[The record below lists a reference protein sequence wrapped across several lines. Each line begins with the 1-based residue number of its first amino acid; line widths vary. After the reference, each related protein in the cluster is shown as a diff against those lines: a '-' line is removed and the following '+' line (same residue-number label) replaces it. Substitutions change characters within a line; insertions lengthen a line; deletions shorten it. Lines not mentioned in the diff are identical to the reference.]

1 MKQNCV
7 IILVVI
13 DSFYKARIMEGIMVR
28 SMTGFGRG
36 TYSDDGKE
44 FTVEIKSVNH
54 RYIDFYIKLPR
65 QIGFLEERVREVV
78 SKSLFRGKVDIFISF
93 EDRSDDSRSVTLDEA
108 LASAYIQ
115 AVEKLKDKYNLKD
128 DLSVSLVS
136 KFPDVLRIEKN
147 EDDEE
152 QLWDVLN
159 KALEVAISSL
169 VQMREKEGNELRT
182 SLLQKADYIEEIISQ
197 ISIRSPKVVIEYKQ
211 KLENRIKEI
220 LNQQTIDENRIAME
234 VAIFADRCGI
244 DEELVRL
251 GSHLIQLRDILSI
264 KKQPV
269 GRKLDFL
276 VQEINRE
283 INTIGSKSNDIII
296 TKNVLELKS
305 ETEKIREQIQN
316 IE

>member
-1 MKQNCV
+1 
-7 IILVVI
+7 
-13 DSFYKARIMEGIMVR
+13 MVR

-36 TYSDDGKE
+36 TCNENGKE

-65 QIGFLEERVREVV
+65 QIAYLEERVREVV
-78 SKSLFRGKVDIFISF
+78 SKSIFRGKVDIFISF
-93 EDRSDDSRSVTLDEA
+93 EDRSEDSKSVMLDEA
-108 LASAYIQ
+108 LAGAYIQ
-115 AVEKLKDKYNLKD
+115 AVESLREKYGLKD
-128 DLSVSLVS
+128 DISVSLIS
-136 KFPDVLRIEKN
+136 RFPDVLKVEKP

-152 QLWDVLN
+152 QLWSILN
-159 KALEVAISSL
+159 KALNTAVDSL
-169 VQMREKEGNELRT
+169 IQMREKEGHELRN
-182 SLLQKADYIEEIISQ
+182 SLLQKADYMEGIISQ
-197 ISIRSPKVVIEYKQ
+197 IENRSPEVVIEYKQ
-211 KLENRIKEI
+211 KLESRIKDI
-220 LNQQTIDENRIAME
+220 LNQQTIDENRLAME
-234 VAIFADRCGI
+234 VAIFADRCSI
-244 DEELVRL
+244 DEEIVRL
-251 GSHLIQLRDILSI
+251 GSHLRQLRDILSI

-283 INTIGSKSNDIII
+283 INTIGSKSNDILI

>member
-1 MKQNCV
+1 
-7 IILVVI
+7 
-13 DSFYKARIMEGIMVR
+13 MVR

-36 TYSDDGKE
+36 NCNESGKE

-65 QIGFLEERVREVV
+65 QIAYLEERVREVV
-78 SKSLFRGKVDIFISF
+78 SKSIFRGKVDIFISF
-93 EDRSDDSRSVTLDEA
+93 EDRSEDSKNVMLDEA
-108 LASAYIQ
+108 LAGAYIQ
-115 AVEKLKDKYNLKD
+115 AVESLKDKYGLKD
-128 DLSVSLVS
+128 DISVSLVS
-136 KFPDVLRIEKN
+136 RFPDVLRIEKT

-152 QLWDVLN
+152 QLWSILN
-159 KALEVAISSL
+159 RALEAAVDSL
-169 VQMREKEGNELRT
+169 VQMREKEGNELRM
-182 SLLQKADYIEEIISQ
+182 SLLQKADYMENIISQ
-197 ISIRSPKVVIEYKQ
+197 ITNRSPEVVIEYKQ
-211 KLENRIKEI
+211 KLENRIKEL
-220 LNQQTIDENRIAME
+220 LNQQTVDENRIAME

-251 GSHLIQLRDILSI
+251 GSHLLQLRDILSI

-283 INTIGSKSNDIII
+283 INTIGSKSNDIVI
-296 TKNVLELKS
+296 TKSALELKS

>member
-1 MKQNCV
+1 
-7 IILVVI
+7 
-13 DSFYKARIMEGIMVR
+13 MVR

-36 TYSDDGKE
+36 TCNENGKE

-65 QIGFLEERVREVV
+65 QIAYLEERVREVV
-78 SKSLFRGKVDIFISF
+78 SKSIFRGKVDIFISF
-93 EDRSDDSRSVTLDEA
+93 EDRSEDSKSVMLDEA
-108 LASAYIQ
+108 LAGAYIQ
-115 AVEKLKDKYNLKD
+115 AIEKLKGKYGLKD
-128 DLSVSLVS
+128 DLSVSLIS
-136 KFPDVLRIEKN
+136 RFPDVLKIEKT

-152 QLWDVLN
+152 QLWSILN
-159 KALEVAISSL
+159 KALETAVASL
-169 VQMREKEGNELRT
+169 IQMREKEGNELRS
-182 SLLQKADYIEEIISQ
+182 SLLQKADYMESIISQ
-197 ISIRSPKVVIEYKQ
+197 ITNRSPEVVIEYKQ
-211 KLENRIKEI
+211 KLENRIKDL
-220 LNQQTIDENRIAME
+220 LNQQTVDENRLAME
-234 VAIFADRCGI
+234 VAIFADRCSI

-251 GSHLIQLRDILSI
+251 GSHLSQLRDILSI

-283 INTIGSKSNDIII
+283 INTIGSKSNDIMI

-316 IE
+316 ME

>member
-1 MKQNCV
+1 
-7 IILVVI
+7 
-13 DSFYKARIMEGIMVR
+13 MVR

-36 TYSDDGKE
+36 NCNENGKE

-65 QIGFLEERVREVV
+65 QIAYLEERVREVV
-78 SKSLFRGKVDIFISF
+78 SKNIFRGKVDIFISF
-93 EDRSDDSRSVTLDEA
+93 EDRSEDSKNVMLDEA
-108 LASAYIQ
+108 LAGAYIQ
-115 AVEKLKDKYNLKD
+115 AVESLKDKYGLKD
-128 DLSVSLVS
+128 DISVSLVS
-136 KFPDVLRIEKN
+136 RFPDVLRIEKT

-152 QLWDVLN
+152 QLWSILN
-159 KALEVAISSL
+159 KALEAAVESL
-169 VQMREKEGNELRT
+169 VQMREKEGNELRM
-182 SLLQKADYIEEIISQ
+182 SLLQKVDYMENIISQ
-197 ISIRSPKVVIEYKQ
+197 ITNRSPEVVIEYKQ
-211 KLENRIKEI
+211 KLENRIKEL
-220 LNQQTIDENRIAME
+220 LNQQTVDENRIAME
-234 VAIFADRCGI
+234 VAIFADRCSI

-251 GSHLIQLRDILSI
+251 GSHLLQLRDILSI

>member
-1 MKQNCV
+1 
-7 IILVVI
+7 
-13 DSFYKARIMEGIMVR
+13 MEEFMVR

-36 TYSDDGKE
+36 TCNENGKE

-65 QIGFLEERVREVV
+65 QIAYLEERVREVV
-78 SKSLFRGKVDIFISF
+78 AKSLFRGKVDIFISF
-93 EDRSDDSRSVTLDEA
+93 EDRSDDSKSVMLDEA
-108 LASAYIQ
+108 LAGAYIQ
-115 AVEKLKDKYNLKD
+115 AVEKLKDKYGLKD
-128 DLSVSLVS
+128 DLSLSLVS
-136 KFPDVLRIEKN
+136 RFPDVLRIEKT

-152 QLWDVLN
+152 QLWNILN
-159 KALEVAISSL
+159 KALDTAVASL
-169 VQMREKEGNELRT
+169 IQMREKEGNELRM
-182 SLLQKADYIEEIISQ
+182 SLLQKADYMEDIISQ
-197 ISIRSPKVVIEYKQ
+197 ITNRSPEVVIEYKQ
-211 KLENRIKEI
+211 KLENRIKEL

-251 GSHLIQLRDILSI
+251 GSHLTQLRDILSI

-316 IE
+316 ME

>member
-1 MKQNCV
+1 
-7 IILVVI
+7 
-13 DSFYKARIMEGIMVR
+13 MEDIMVR

-36 TYSDDGKE
+36 TCSESGKE

-93 EDRSDDSRSVTLDEA
+93 EDRSEDSKSVMLDEA
-108 LASAYIQ
+108 LAGAYIQ
-115 AVEKLKDKYNLKD
+115 ATQKLKDKYDLMD

-136 KFPDVLRIEKN
+136 RFPDVLRIEKN
-147 EDDEE
+147 DDDEQ
-152 QLWDVLN
+152 QLWTVLN
-159 KALEVAISSL
+159 RALEIAISSL

-182 SLLQKADYIEEIISQ
+182 SLLQKADYIEEIISL
-197 ISIRSPKVVIEYKQ
+197 ITNRSPEVVIEYKQ
-211 KLENRIKEI
+211 KLQNRIKEL

-251 GSHLIQLRDILSI
+251 RSHLVQLREILSI

-305 ETEKIREQIQN
+305 EAEKIREQIQN

>member
-1 MKQNCV
+1 
-7 IILVVI
+7 
-13 DSFYKARIMEGIMVR
+13 MVR

-36 TYSDDGKE
+36 TFSDNGKE
-44 FTVEIKSVNH
+44 FTVEIKTVNH

-65 QIGFLEERVREVV
+65 QIGYLEERVRETA
-78 SKSLFRGKVDIFISF
+78 SQSLFRGKVDIFISF
-93 EDRSDDSRSVTLDEA
+93 EDRSDNSRSVTLDEP

-115 AVEKLKDKYNLKD
+115 AVEKLKEKYSLKD
-128 DLSVSLVS
+128 DLSVSLIS
-136 KFPDVLRIEKN
+136 RFPDVLRIEKN

-152 QLWDVLN
+152 HLWSVLK
-159 KALEVAISSL
+159 KALDMAIASL
-169 VQMREKEGNELRT
+169 LQMREKEGNELRN
-182 SLLQKADYIEEIISQ
+182 SLLQKADYMETIISD
-197 ISIRSPKVVIEYKQ
+197 ISQRSPQVVTEYKQ
-211 KLENRIKEI
+211 KLEYRIKEL
-220 LNQQTIDENRIAME
+220 LNQQTVDENRIAME

-251 GSHLIQLRDILSI
+251 GSHLTQLRDILNI
-264 KKQPV
+264 KKQPI

-305 ETEKIREQIQN
+305 EAEKIREQIQN
-316 IE
+316 ME

>member
-1 MKQNCV
+1 
-7 IILVVI
+7 
-13 DSFYKARIMEGIMVR
+13 MVR

-36 TYSDDGKE
+36 NYNESGKE

-65 QIGFLEERVREVV
+65 QIAYLEERVREVV
-78 SKSLFRGKVDIFISF
+78 SKSIFRGKVDIFISF
-93 EDRSDDSRSVTLDEA
+93 EDRSEDSKNVMLDEA
-108 LASAYIQ
+108 LAGAYIQ
-115 AVEKLKDKYNLKD
+115 AVESLKDKYGLKD
-128 DLSVSLVS
+128 DISVSLVS
-136 KFPDVLRIEKN
+136 RFPDVLRIEKT

-152 QLWDVLN
+152 QLWSILN
-159 KALEVAISSL
+159 RALEAAVDSL
-169 VQMREKEGNELRT
+169 VQMREKEGNELRM
-182 SLLQKADYIEEIISQ
+182 SLLQKADYMENIISQ
-197 ISIRSPKVVIEYKQ
+197 ITNRSPEVVIEYKQ
-211 KLENRIKEI
+211 KLENRIKEL
-220 LNQQTIDENRIAME
+220 LNQQTVDENRIAME

-251 GSHLIQLRDILSI
+251 GSHLLQLRDILSI

-283 INTIGSKSNDIII
+283 INTIGSKSNDIVI
-296 TKNVLELKS
+296 TKSVLELKS

>member
-1 MKQNCV
+1 
-7 IILVVI
+7 
-13 DSFYKARIMEGIMVR
+13 MVR

-36 TYSDDGKE
+36 TFSDSGKE
-44 FTVEIKSVNH
+44 FTVEVKSVNH

-65 QIGFLEERVREVV
+65 QIAFLEERVREIV
-78 SKSLFRGKVDIFISF
+78 SKSIFRGKVDIFISF
-93 EDRSDDSRSVTLDEA
+93 EDRSQDSKSVTLDEA
-108 LASAYIQ
+108 LADAYIQ
-115 AVEKLKDKYNLKD
+115 AIEKLKEKYNLAD
-128 DLSVSLVS
+128 DISVSLVS
-136 KFPDVLRIEKN
+136 RLPDVLRIEKN

-152 QLWDVLN
+152 QLWKVLYN
-159 KALEVAISSL
+159 ALEAAISSL
-169 VQMREKEGNELRT
+169 IQMREKEGNELRE
-182 SLLQKADYIEEIISQ
+182 SLLQKADNMQDIIKH
-197 ISIRSPKVVIEYKQ
+197 ISERSPEVVSEYKL
-211 KLENRIKEI
+211 KLENRIKDL

-234 VAIFADRCGI
+234 VAIFADRCSI

-251 GSHLIQLRDILSI
+251 GSHLSQLRDILSI
-264 KKQPV
+264 QQQPV

>member
-1 MKQNCV
+1 
-7 IILVVI
+7 
-13 DSFYKARIMEGIMVR
+13 MVR

-36 TYSDDGKE
+36 TYSENGKE
-44 FTVEIKSVNH
+44 FSVEIKSVNH

-65 QIGFLEERVREVV
+65 QVGFLEEKVREVA
-78 SKSLFRGKVDIFISF
+78 SKSLFRGKIDIFISF
-93 EDRSDDSRSVTLDEA
+93 EDHSDDSRSVTLDEA

-115 AVEKLKDKYNLKD
+115 AAQKLKDKYNLMD
-128 DLSVSLVS
+128 DISVSLIS

-147 EDDEE
+147 EDDEQ
-152 QLWDVLN
+152 QLWNALN
-159 KALEVAISSL
+159 EALLLATSSL
-169 VQMREKEGNELRT
+169 VQMREKEGTELRA
-182 SLLQKADYIEEIISQ
+182 SLLQKADYMEEIITQ
-197 ISIRSPKVVIEYKQ
+197 IASRSPEVVTEYKL
-211 KLENRIKEI
+211 KLENRIKEL

-251 GSHLIQLRDILSI
+251 GSHLIQLRDILSTE
-264 KKQPV
+264 KQPV

-305 ETEKIREQIQN
+305 ESEKIREQIQN

>member
-1 MKQNCV
+1 
-7 IILVVI
+7 
-13 DSFYKARIMEGIMVR
+13 MVR

-36 TYSDDGKE
+36 TYSENGKE
-44 FTVEIKSVNH
+44 FSVEIKSVNH

-65 QIGFLEERVREVV
+65 QVGFLEEKVREVA
-78 SKSLFRGKVDIFISF
+78 SKSLFRGKIDIFISF
-93 EDRSDDSRSVTLDEA
+93 EGHSDDSRCVTLDEA

-115 AVEKLKDKYNLKD
+115 ATQNIKDKYNLMD
-128 DLSVSLVS
+128 DISVSLIS

-147 EDDEE
+147 EDDEQ
-152 QLWDVLN
+152 QLWNVLN
-159 KALEVAISSL
+159 EALLLATSSL
-169 VQMREKEGNELRT
+169 VQMREKEGTELRT
-182 SLLQKADYIEEIISQ
+182 SLLQKADYMEEIISQ
-197 ISIRSPKVVIEYKQ
+197 IATRSPEVVTEYKL
-211 KLENRIKEI
+211 KLENRIKEL

-251 GSHLIQLRDILSI
+251 GSHLIQLRDILNT

-305 ETEKIREQIQN
+305 ESEKIREQIQN

>member
-1 MKQNCV
+1 
-7 IILVVI
+7 
-13 DSFYKARIMEGIMVR
+13 MVR

-36 TYSDDGKE
+36 TYSENGKE

-54 RYIDFYIKLPR
+54 RYIDFYIKMPR
-65 QIGFLEERVREVV
+65 QIAFLEDKVREVV
-78 SKSLFRGKVDIFISF
+78 AKSLFRGKVDIFISF
-93 EDRSDDSRSVTLDEA
+93 EDRSDDSKSVTLDEA

-115 AVEKLKDKYNLKD
+115 AIKKLKEKYGLVD
-128 DLSVSLVS
+128 DISVSLVS
-136 KFPDVLRIEKN
+136 RFPDVLRIEKN

-152 QLWDVLN
+152 LLWKVLN
-159 KALEVAISSL
+159 NALEMAIASL
-169 VQMREKEGNELRT
+169 IQMREKEGNELRN
-182 SLLQKADYIEEIISQ
+182 SLLQKADYMEEIITKITQ
-197 ISIRSPKVVIEYKQ
+197 RSPEVVLEYKQ
-211 KLENRIKEI
+211 KLENRIKDL

-251 GSHLIQLRDILSI
+251 GSHLIQLREILNI

-296 TKNVLELKS
+296 TKDVLDLKS

>member
-1 MKQNCV
+1 
-7 IILVVI
+7 
-13 DSFYKARIMEGIMVR
+13 MVR

-36 TYSDDGKE
+36 TYGESGKE

-54 RYIDFYIKLPR
+54 RYVDFYIKLPR
-65 QIGFLEERVREVV
+65 QIAYLEERVRESV
-78 SKSLFRGKVDIFISF
+78 SKSIFRGKVDIFISF
-93 EDRSDDSRSVTLDEA
+93 EDRSDDSRSVTLDEP
-108 LASAYIQ
+108 LAGAYIQ
-115 AVEKLKDKYNLKD
+115 AIEKLKEKYSLKD

-136 KFPDVLRIEKN
+136 RFPDVLRIEKA

-152 QLWDVLN
+152 QLWSILN
-159 KALEVAISSL
+159 KALDISVSSL
-169 VQMREKEGNELRT
+169 LQMREKEGNELRL
-182 SLLQKADYIEEIISQ
+182 SLLQKADYMEEIISQ
-197 ISIRSPKVVIEYKQ
+197 ITNRSPEVVIEYKQ
-211 KLENRIKEI
+211 KLENRIREL

-234 VAIFADRCGI
+234 VAIFADKCGI

-296 TKNVLELKS
+296 TKSVLELKS

>member
-1 MKQNCV
+1 
-7 IILVVI
+7 
-13 DSFYKARIMEGIMVR
+13 MVR

-36 TYSDDGKE
+36 TFSDNGKE
-44 FTVEIKSVNH
+44 FTVEIKTVNH

-65 QIGFLEERVREVV
+65 QIGYLEERVREVA
-78 SKSLFRGKVDIFISF
+78 SQSLFRGKVDIFISF
-93 EDRSDDSRSVTLDEA
+93 EDRSDNSRSVTLDEP

-115 AVEKLKDKYNLKD
+115 AVEKLKKKYSLKD
-128 DLSVSLVS
+128 DLSVSLIS
-136 KFPDVLRIEKN
+136 RFPDVLRIEKN

-152 QLWDVLN
+152 HLWSVLKN
-159 KALEVAISSL
+159 ALDLAIASL
-169 VQMREKEGNELRT
+169 LQMREKEGNELRN
-182 SLLQKADYIEEIISQ
+182 SLLQKADYMETIISD
-197 ISIRSPKVVIEYKQ
+197 ISHRSPQVVTEYKQ
-211 KLENRIKEI
+211 KLEYRIKEL
-220 LNQQTIDENRIAME
+220 LNQQTVDENRIAME

-251 GSHLIQLRDILSI
+251 GSHLTQLRDILNI
-264 KKQPV
+264 KKQPI

-305 ETEKIREQIQN
+305 EAEKIREQIQN
-316 IE
+316 ME

>member
-1 MKQNCV
+1 
-7 IILVVI
+7 
-13 DSFYKARIMEGIMVR
+13 MVR

-36 TYSDDGKE
+36 TCNENGKE

-65 QIGFLEERVREVV
+65 QIAYLEERVREVV
-78 SKSLFRGKVDIFISF
+78 SKSIFRGKVDIFISF
-93 EDRSDDSRSVTLDEA
+93 EDRSEDSKSVMLDEA
-108 LASAYIQ
+108 LADAYIQ
-115 AVEKLKDKYNLKD
+115 AVGKLKEKYDLKD
-128 DLSVSLVS
+128 DISVSLVS
-136 KFPDVLRIEKN
+136 RFPDVLKIEKT

-152 QLWDVLN
+152 QLWSILN
-159 KALEVAISSL
+159 KALEVAVDSL

-182 SLLQKADYIEEIISQ
+182 SLLSKADYMENIISQ
-197 ISIRSPKVVIEYKQ
+197 ITNRSPEVVIEYKQ
-211 KLENRIKEI
+211 RLENRIKEL
-220 LNQQTIDENRIAME
+220 LNQQTVDENRIAME
-234 VAIFADRCGI
+234 VAIFADRCSI

-251 GSHLIQLRDILSI
+251 GSHLLQLRDILNI

-283 INTIGSKSNDIII
+283 INTIGSKSNDISI

-305 ETEKIREQIQN
+305 EAEKIREQIQN

>member
-1 MKQNCV
+1 
-7 IILVVI
+7 
-13 DSFYKARIMEGIMVR
+13 MVR

-36 TYSDDGKE
+36 TFSESGKE

-65 QIGFLEERVREVV
+65 QIAYLEERVREAV
-78 SKSLFRGKVDIFISF
+78 SKSIFRGKVDIFISF
-93 EDRSDDSRSVTLDEA
+93 EDRSDDSKSIMLDEP
-108 LASAYIQ
+108 LAGAYIQ
-115 AVEKLKDKYNLKD
+115 AIEKLKNKYSLKD

-136 KFPDVLRIEKN
+136 RFPDVLRIEKTQ
-147 EDDEE
+147 DDEE
-152 QLWDVLN
+152 QLWSILRT
-159 KALEVAISSL
+159 ALDMAVASL
-169 VQMREKEGNELRT
+169 LQMREKEGNELRS
-182 SLLQKADYIEEIISQ
+182 SLLQKAEYMEEIISQ
-197 ISIRSPKVVIEYKQ
+197 ITDRSPEVVIEYKQ
-211 KLENRIKEI
+211 KLENRIKEL

-251 GSHLIQLRDILSI
+251 GSHLIQLRDILNI

-283 INTIGSKSNDIII
+283 INTIGSKSNDITI
-296 TKNVLELKS
+296 TKCVLELKS

-316 IE
+316 ME

>member
-1 MKQNCV
+1 
-7 IILVVI
+7 
-13 DSFYKARIMEGIMVR
+13 MVR

-36 TYSDDGKE
+36 TFSDSGKE
-44 FTVEIKSVNH
+44 FTVEVKSVNH

-65 QIGFLEERVREVV
+65 QIAFLEERVREIV
-78 SKSLFRGKVDIFISF
+78 SKSIYRGKVDIFISF
-93 EDRSDDSRSVTLDEA
+93 EDRSEDSKSVTLDEA
-108 LASAYIQ
+108 LADAYIQ
-115 AVEKLKDKYNLKD
+115 AIEKLKGKYNLAD
-128 DLSVSLVS
+128 DISVSLVS
-136 KFPDVLRIEKN
+136 RLPDVLKIEKN

-152 QLWDVLN
+152 QLWKVLYN
-159 KALEVAISSL
+159 ALEAAISSL
-169 VQMREKEGNELRT
+169 IQMREKEGNELRE
-182 SLLQKADYIEEIISQ
+182 SLLQKADNMQDIIKH
-197 ISIRSPKVVIEYKQ
+197 ISERSPEVVSEYKL
-211 KLENRIKEI
+211 KLENRIKDL

-234 VAIFADRCGI
+234 VAIFADRCSI

-251 GSHLIQLRDILSI
+251 GSHLSQLRDILSI
-264 KKQPV
+264 QQQPV

-296 TKNVLELKS
+296 TKSVLELKS

>member
-1 MKQNCV
+1 
-7 IILVVI
+7 
-13 DSFYKARIMEGIMVR
+13 MVR

-36 TYSDDGKE
+36 TFSDSGKE
-44 FTVEIKSVNH
+44 FTVEIKTVNH

-65 QIGFLEERVREVV
+65 QIGYLEERVREVA
-78 SKSLFRGKVDIFISF
+78 SQSLFRGKVDIFISF
-93 EDRSDDSRSVTLDEA
+93 EDRADNSRSVTLDEP

-115 AVEKLKDKYNLKD
+115 AVEKLKEKYSLKD
-128 DLSVSLVS
+128 DLSVSLIS
-136 KFPDVLRIEKN
+136 RFPDVLRIEKN

-152 QLWDVLN
+152 HLWSVLKN
-159 KALEVAISSL
+159 ALDLAIASL
-169 VQMREKEGNELRT
+169 LQMREKEGNELRN
-182 SLLQKADYIEEIISQ
+182 SLLQKADYMETIISD
-197 ISIRSPKVVIEYKQ
+197 ISQRSPQVVTEYKQ
-211 KLENRIKEI
+211 KLEYRIKEL
-220 LNQQTIDENRIAME
+220 LNQQTVDENRIAME

-251 GSHLIQLRDILSI
+251 GSHLTQLRDILNI
-264 KKQPV
+264 KKQPI

-305 ETEKIREQIQN
+305 EAEKIREQIQN
-316 IE
+316 ME

>member
-1 MKQNCV
+1 
-7 IILVVI
+7 
-13 DSFYKARIMEGIMVR
+13 MVR

-36 TYSDDGKE
+36 NCNENGKE

-65 QIGFLEERVREVV
+65 QIAYLEERVREVV
-78 SKSLFRGKVDIFISF
+78 SKSIFRGKVDIFISF
-93 EDRSDDSRSVTLDEA
+93 EDRSEDSKNVMLDEA
-108 LASAYIQ
+108 LAGAYIQ
-115 AVEKLKDKYNLKD
+115 AVESLKDKYGLKD
-128 DLSVSLVS
+128 DISVSLVS
-136 KFPDVLRIEKN
+136 KFPDVLRIEKT

-152 QLWDVLN
+152 QLWSILN
-159 KALEVAISSL
+159 KALEAAVESL
-169 VQMREKEGNELRT
+169 VQMREKEGNELRM
-182 SLLQKADYIEEIISQ
+182 SLLQKADYMENIISQ
-197 ISIRSPKVVIEYKQ
+197 ITNRSPEVVIEYKQ
-211 KLENRIKEI
+211 KLENRIKEL
-220 LNQQTIDENRIAME
+220 LNQQTVDENRIAME
-234 VAIFADRCGI
+234 VAIFADRCSI

-251 GSHLIQLRDILSI
+251 GSHLLQLRDILSI

>member
-1 MKQNCV
+1 
-7 IILVVI
+7 
-13 DSFYKARIMEGIMVR
+13 MVR

-36 TYSDDGKE
+36 TCNENGKE

-65 QIGFLEERVREVV
+65 QIAYLEERVREVV
-78 SKSLFRGKVDIFISF
+78 SKSIFRGKVDIFVSF
-93 EDRSDDSRSVTLDEA
+93 EDRSEDSRCVALDEA
-108 LASAYIQ
+108 LAGAYIQ
-115 AVEKLKDKYNLKD
+115 AIEKLKDRFGLKD
-128 DLSVSLVS
+128 DLSISLVS
-136 KFPDVLRIEKN
+136 RFPDVLKIEKT
-147 EDDEE
+147 EADEE
-152 QLWDVLN
+152 QLWSILN
-159 KALEVAISSL
+159 KALGAAVTSL
-169 VQMREKEGNELRT
+169 IQMREKEGNELRG
-182 SLLQKADYIEEIISQ
+182 SLLKKADYMEEIISQ
-197 ISIRSPKVVIEYKQ
+197 ITNRSPEVVIEYKQ
-211 KLENRIKEI
+211 KLENRIKEL
-220 LNQQTIDENRIAME
+220 LNQQTIDENRLAME

-251 GSHLIQLRDILSI
+251 GSHLTQLRDILNI
-264 KKQPV
+264 KQQPV

-316 IE
+316 ME

>member
-1 MKQNCV
+1 
-7 IILVVI
+7 
-13 DSFYKARIMEGIMVR
+13 MVR

>member
-1 MKQNCV
+1 
-7 IILVVI
+7 
-13 DSFYKARIMEGIMVR
+13 MVR

-36 TYSDDGKE
+36 NCNENGKE

-65 QIGFLEERVREVV
+65 QIAYLEERVREVV
-78 SKSLFRGKVDIFISF
+78 SKSIFRGKVDIFISF
-93 EDRSDDSRSVTLDEA
+93 EDRSEDSKNVMLDEA
-108 LASAYIQ
+108 LAGAYIQ
-115 AVEKLKDKYNLKD
+115 AVESLKDKYGLKD
-128 DLSVSLVS
+128 DISVSLVS
-136 KFPDVLRIEKN
+136 RFPDVLRIEKT

-152 QLWDVLN
+152 QLWSILN
-159 KALEVAISSL
+159 KALEAAVESL
-169 VQMREKEGNELRT
+169 VQMREKEGNELRM
-182 SLLQKADYIEEIISQ
+182 SLLQKADYMENIISQ
-197 ISIRSPKVVIEYKQ
+197 ITNRSPEVVIEYKQ
-211 KLENRIKEI
+211 KLENRIKEL
-220 LNQQTIDENRIAME
+220 LNQQTVDENRIAME
-234 VAIFADRCGI
+234 VAIFADRCSI

-251 GSHLIQLRDILSI
+251 GSHLLQLRDILSI

>member
-1 MKQNCV
+1 V
-7 IILVVI
+7 EEV
-13 DSFYKARIMEGIMVR
+13 MVR

-36 TYSDDGKE
+36 TYSENGKE

-54 RYIDFYIKLPR
+54 RYIDFYIKMPR
-65 QIGFLEERVREVV
+65 QIAFMEDKVREVV

-93 EDRSDDSRSVTLDEA
+93 EDHSDDSKSVMLDEA
-108 LASAYIQ
+108 LANAYIQ
-115 AVEKLKDKYNLKD
+115 AIKKLKDKYSLLD
-128 DLSVSLVS
+128 DISVSLVS
-136 KFPDVLRIEKN
+136 RFPDVLKIEKN

-152 QLWDVLN
+152 LLWKVLN
-159 KALEVAISSL
+159 SALEIAIASL
-169 VQMREKEGNELRT
+169 IQMREKEGNELRN
-182 SLLQKADYIEEIISQ
+182 SLLQKADYMEEIIGQ
-197 ISIRSPKVVIEYKQ
+197 ITQRSPEVVLEYKQ
-211 KLENRIKEI
+211 KLEGRIKDL
-220 LNQQTIDENRIAME
+220 LNQQTIDENRIALE

-251 GSHLIQLRDILSI
+251 GSHLIQLREILNI

-296 TKNVLELKS
+296 TKNVLDLKS
-305 ETEKIREQIQN
+305 EAEKIREQIQN